1 MLLLQEHNQPLLH
14 VQQELQEHFQV
25 LVQFLLLEAE
35 EEVVAIQQI
44 LLLMVKQEDQEAEA
58 ELNVDV
64 EVQEILPLSVHL
76 KEILAVMPH
85 QDTLRLLELVAV
97 VVVLQQLEPMVHLV
111 LDQVVAVQ
119 VVSHQLVELEQKMVT
134 S

>member
-1 MLLLQEHNQPLLH
+1 MVVLL
-14 VQQELQEHFQV
+14 LQEHFQV

-64 EVQEILPLSVHL
+64 EVQEIPPLSVHL

-97 VVVLQQLEPMVHLV
+97 VVVIQQLEPMVHLV

-119 VVSHQLVELEQKMVT
+119 EQFVELEEPLLPQ
-134 S
+134 